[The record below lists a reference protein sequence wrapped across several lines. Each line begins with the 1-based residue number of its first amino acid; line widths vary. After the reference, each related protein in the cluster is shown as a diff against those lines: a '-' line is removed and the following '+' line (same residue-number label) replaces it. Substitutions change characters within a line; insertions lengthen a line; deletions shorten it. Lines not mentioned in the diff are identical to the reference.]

1 MSTEVLNLERGLGP
15 LARHSTSGPSFA
27 VCCSL
32 VTKLCLTLYDPMD
45 CSWTGSSVRGIFQA
59 RIQEWVAIS
68 FSRRSSQQPGIKPA
82 SPALTGVFFIT
93 EPPGK
98 PPTLLCNEEQSTG
111 GPPHPGM
118 FNVQIQ
124 AADCMHYIICYK
136 HFTEHPQILAST
148 GVLEPNT
155 PSDQEMTVPN
165 LSVRQIPQCETGS

>member
-32 VTKLCLTLYDPMD
+32 VTKLCLTLCDPTD
-45 CSWTGSSVRGIFQA
+45 CSWTGSSVCGIFQA

-82 SPALTGVFFIT
+82 SPAL

-111 GPPHPGM
+111 GPLHPRM
-118 FNVQIQ
+118 FHVQIQ
-124 AADCMHYIICYK
+124 AADCMHYIIRYK

-148 GVLEPNT
+148 GVVEPNT

-165 LSVRQIPQCETGS
+165 LSVPQIPQCETGS

>member
-1 MSTEVLNLERGLGP
+1 MC
-15 LARHSTSGPSFA
+15 
-27 VCCSL
+27 VCAYAHAKSL
-32 VTKLCLTLYDPMD
+32 QLCLTLYDPMD

-82 SPALTGVFFIT
+82 SPALAGVFFIT